1 MLPLELTIPALIAGV
16 FFLYKGS
23 GILIDGTIKTAMKL
37 GISSLVISLTV
48 VAYGTS
54 TPELAISVGAA
65 VQSHPDI
72 SLGNIVGS
80 CIANILLIL
89 GLGAIIRTTPV
100 DRTILTRDI
109 PLMIG
114 ATLCLLLIPLFEV
127 LSISHWI
134 IGILFLVFFGLYI
147 GFFLRS
153 AQKQRE
159 GSTKTRSEKIT
170 KPLFFIVLGIMGV
183 VLGAWLLIESSVAIA
198 RFLSIPE
205 MIIALSMIA
214 VGTSLPELVVSVM
227 AAYKK
232 KTDIALGN
240 IIGSNVFN
248 ILLILGISA
257 LFIPLH
263 ATGSLIHIYFLI
275 GITGLLV
282 FFMYTRKKIS
292 RVEGILFLGIYTGYM
307 VYIFFVP

>member
-1 MLPLELTIPALIAGV
+1 MIPLELAIPALIAGV
-16 FFLYKGS
+16 LFLYKGS
-23 GILIDGTIKTAMKL
+23 DILIDGTIKTAMKL

-54 TPELAISVGAA
+54 TPELTISVGAA

-89 GLGAIIRTTPV
+89 GLGAIIRTIPV

-134 IGILFLVFFGLYI
+134 IGIIFLVFFGLYI
-147 GFFLRS
+147 GYFLRS
-153 AQKQRE
+153 AQKQQE
-159 GSTKTRSEKIT
+159 GSIKIHTEKIT
-170 KPLFFIVLGIMGV
+170 KSLLFIVLGIIGV
-183 VLGAWLLIESSVAIA
+183 ILGAWLLIESSVAIA